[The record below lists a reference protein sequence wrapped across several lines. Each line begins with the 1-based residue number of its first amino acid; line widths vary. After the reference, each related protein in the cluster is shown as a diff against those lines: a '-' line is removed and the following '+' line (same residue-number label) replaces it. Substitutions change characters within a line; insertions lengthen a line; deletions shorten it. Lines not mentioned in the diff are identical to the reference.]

1 MANKKQEEAKQ
12 AEEPNWAY
20 LLFAFDDDSVKIGHG
35 ATLNEAQAWKI
46 DQAGFNE
53 IMQAAKAFYMAAL
66 NGTANN
72 R

>member
-1 MANKKQEEAKQ
+1 MAKKQEPTAQ

-20 LLFAFDDDSVKIGHG
+20 LLFAFDEDSVKIGHG
-35 ATLNEAQAWKI
+35 ATLDDAQVWKI